1 MIVCRAHPTRVGL
14 AIAGAAAGA
23 VLALGG
29 CTSTGSDAGGHRLS
43 VVTGFYATQYLAEQI
58 GGSQVQVIS
67 LTPPGAEPH
76 DLELTS
82 RQVVQIAKSDLTI
95 TLPGFQPAVDDGIR
109 AAMPRT
115 VLDITTA
122 AGLHPLTGHTHDGGG
137 DVEHAETAE
146 ELEVDPHFWLD
157 PERMAAVSRELVDT
171 LSRLDPAGA
180 EDFRRRG
187 HALDTTLATLTQN
200 YVDGLAHCANTDLVT
215 GHAAYGHLAAFVGF
229 TQHPLALNPDAEPS
243 PATLAAITTFV
254 REHHTRVIYTEPL
267 ASPKVAEV
275 IAAET
280 GARTAVLDPIEG
292 LTDASA
298 ARDYPGLMRANLTTL
313 ISGQECTP

>member
-1 MIVCRAHPTRVGL
+1 MLVCRPRRARGVV
-14 AIAGAAAGA
+14 ASACAF
-23 VLALGG
+23 LALGG
-29 CTSTGSDAGGHRLS
+29 CAPGGPATGGDRLS
-43 VVTGFYATQYLAEQI
+43 VVTGFYATEYLAQQI
-58 GGSQVQVIS
+58 GGDRVQVLS

-109 AAMPRT
+109 AARPRT
-115 VLDITTA
+115 VLDITA
-122 AGLHPLTGHTHDGGG
+122 PAGLHPLTGHTHDEGG
-137 DVEHAETAE
+137 DSEHAESEE
-146 ELEVDPHFWLD
+146 ELAVDPHFWLD
-157 PERMAAVSRELVDT
+157 PERMAAVSRALIDT
-171 LSRLDPAGA
+171 LSALDPAGA

-187 HALDTTLATLTQN
+187 QALDTTLATLTRD
-200 YVDGLAHCANTDLVT
+200 YLDGLAHCASTDLVT

-229 TQHPLALNPDAEPS
+229 TQHALALNPETEPS
-243 PATLAAITTFV
+243 PATLAEITTFV

-267 ASPKVAEV
+267 SSPKVADV

-292 LTDASA
+292 LTDSSA

-313 ISGQECTP
+313 VAGQECTP